1 MDETQHRNI
10 VKSRLGET
18 MKHGGIRGAEYSGD
32 DETGFEVRWGQWPIF
47 SQVKGKDVQLLKALV
62 ALRVQT
68 LCKNNALAAR
78 TLPLA

>member
-1 MDETQHRNI
+1 MDELRHRGNI
-10 VKSRLGET
+10 AGALGTT
-18 MKHGGIRGAEYSGD
+18 MKQAGIQCVEVSPLD
-32 DETGFEVRWGQWPIF
+32 QTGCEVRWGQWPIF
-47 SQVKGKDVQLLKALV
+47 SQVRRKDVRLLKALV

>member
-1 MDETQHRNI
+1 MDELRHRNI
-10 VKSRLGET
+10 VASRLGDT
-18 MKHGGIRGAEYSGD
+18 IRDAGIRAEEMSGI

-47 SQVKGKDVQLLKALV
+47 SQVRQKDVRLLKALV

-68 LCKNNALAAR
+68 LCKKNSLAAR